1 MTGEE
6 KVKLDITIVRL
17 KHEITAIIN
26 KLPTSFTR
34 DKDYI
39 EKKKLL
45 DSKLNLQ
52 MIHDIGNYNKNLVKF
67 PKEINLSE
75 FRNIDKYNNLSLE
88 EKELLNKYN
97 YDYKTDNLKLFTQFP
112 NDSLLTKEWKELR
125 KKKNTQSIRE
135 YYNDRDWNS

>member
-1 MTGEE
+1 MTKEE
-6 KVKLDITIVRL
+6 LVKLDITIIRL

-52 MIHDIGNYNKNLVKF
+52 MIHDIGNYKRNLVKF

-75 FRNIDKYNNLSLE
+75 FKNIDKYNNLSLE

-112 NDSLLTKEWKELR
+112 NDSLLTKEWKELK
-125 KKKNTQSIRE
+125 KKKNTQNIYD
-135 YYNDRDWNS
+135 YYKDRDWNC